1 MYNNKLSF
9 FHQFKALFIL
19 NVFHRIS
26 VIWLF
31 HSLFRHTKVIAI
43 VKKERLADTSEPEL
57 AWLMFTWDSEGTEI
71 SVESGA
77 KEIFTIPGAGSLDL
91 GVVWSSIEKTM
102 VSVLSEVWVSS
113 LVSTSDSDASKGYLN
128 VDVDSIV
135 VESGGNSVVVCGM
148 GEDMVCCSIGVS
160 GLVSIADWAVGKGYL
175 DVESRR
181 NSAVKLDSFV
191 LWIVGFV
198 EVIESGTVIEVTL
211 SVRIFV
217 EAVGVDG
224 WGDQMHW

>member
-1 MYNNKLSF
+1 
-9 FHQFKALFIL
+9 
-19 NVFHRIS
+19 
-26 VIWLF
+26 
-31 HSLFRHTKVIAI
+31 
-43 VKKERLADTSEPEL
+43 
-57 AWLMFTWDSEGTEI
+57 MFTWDSEGTEI

-77 KEIFTIPGAGSLDL
+77 KEVFAIPGAGSLDL
-91 GVVWSSIEKTM
+91 GVGEYMVWSSIEKTM

-113 LVSTSDSDASKGYLN
+113 LVSISDSAASKGFLN

-148 GEDMVCCSIGVS
+148 EEGMVCCSIGVS

-181 NSAVKLDSFV
+181 NSSVKLDSIV

-198 EVIESGTVIEVTL
+198 EVIEIGTVIGVTL

-217 EAVGVDG
+217 EAVGFDG
-224 WGDQMHW
+224 WGDQMHR

>member
-1 MYNNKLSF
+1 
-9 FHQFKALFIL
+9 
-19 NVFHRIS
+19 
-26 VIWLF
+26 
-31 HSLFRHTKVIAI
+31 
-43 VKKERLADTSEPEL
+43 
-57 AWLMFTWDSEGTEI
+57 MFTWDSEGTEI

-77 KEIFTIPGAGSLDL
+77 KEVFAIPGAGSLDL
-91 GVVWSSIEKTM
+91 GVGEYMVWSSIEKTM

-113 LVSTSDSDASKGYLN
+113 LVSISDSAASKGYLN

-148 GEDMVCCSIGVS
+148 GEGMVCCSIGVS

-175 DVESRR
+175 EVESR
-181 NSAVKLDSFV
+181 NSSVKLDSIV

-198 EVIESGTVIEVTL
+198 EVIEIGTVIGVSL

-217 EAVGVDG
+217 EGVCFDG